1 MLGNVIIIFVVVLG
15 FLGIAIATIVIL
27 SKYATKH
34 PDGEIS
40 FIIKIPGCSF
50 GIKAS
55 ARTTEKKENTGCS
68 LESPDDSKVSK

>member
-1 MLGNVIIIFVVVLG
+1 MLGDVIIILVVVLG

-27 SKYATKH
+27 SKYANTH

-40 FIIKIPGCSF
+40 FIFKIPGCSL

-55 ARTTEKKENTGCS
+55 AGKVKEEKDGSTLQNS
-68 LESPDDSKVSK
+68 HDSKEPK

>member
-1 MLGNVIIIFVVVLG
+1 MLGNVLIVFVVVLG

-27 SKYATKH
+27 SKYANRH

-40 FIIKIPGCSF
+40 FNIKIPGCSF

-55 ARTTEKKENTGCS
+55 AGTTEKKESAGSGLLTSDNS
-68 LESPDDSKVSK
+68 KESK